1 MSVLPEIIDIDC
13 GALKQLNFIQMLFP
27 AYRLRRLRRTENI
40 RRMVQETGLSVSD
53 FIYPMFVIPGRGI
66 KKEINSMP
74 GIFRQSI
81 DNAVEEIKEIRD
93 VGIRAALL
101 FGIPEKKDDLG
112 SEGYDENGII
122 QTALRKIKEE
132 VKDVLMITDVCMC
145 EYTSHGHC
153 GIIKKGDV
161 SNDETLQYLARIA
174 LSHAKSGADILAPS
188 DMMDGRVGAIR
199 EALDENGFENVAIM
213 SYSAKYASAFYG
225 PFREAAESTPQFG
238 DRRGYQMDPPN
249 VREALREISLDIEEG
264 ADIVMVKPALSYLD
278 VIRAARE
285 KFDYPIAA
293 YNVSGEYS
301 MVKAAG
307 RLGWIDETGVMI
319 EILTSIKRAGADIIL
334 TYFAKDAA
342 RILNSDRK

>member
-1 MSVLPEIIDIDC
+1 M
-13 GALKQLNFIQMLFP
+13 
-27 AYRLRRLRRTENI
+27 YRPRRLRRTENL
-40 RRMVQETGLSVSD
+40 RRMIQETELSVSD

-66 KKEINSMP
+66 KEEINSMP

-81 DNAVEEIKEIRD
+81 DNVVEEIKEISD
-93 VGIRAALL
+93 FGIQAVLL
-101 FGIPEKKDDLG
+101 FGVPEKKDDLG

-122 QTALRKIKEE
+122 QRSLREIREE
-132 VKDVLMITDVCMC
+132 VKDVLLITDVCMC

-153 GIIKKGDV
+153 GIIKNGEV

-174 LSHAKSGADILAPS
+174 LSHARSGADILAPS
-188 DMMDGRVGAIR
+188 DMMDGRVRTIR
-199 EALDENGFENVAIM
+199 EALDENGFENAAIM

-225 PFREAAESTPQFG
+225 PFREAAESAPQFG
-238 DRRGYQMDPPN
+238 DRHGYQMDPPN

-264 ADIVMVKPALSYLD
+264 ADIVMVKPALSFLD

-285 KFDYPIAA
+285 KFDHPIAA

-307 RLGWIDETGVMI
+307 RLGWVDETRAMM

-342 RILNSDRK
+342 RILNSHPK

>member
-1 MSVLPEIIDIDC
+1 M
-13 GALKQLNFIQMLFP
+13 
-27 AYRLRRLRRTENI
+27 YRPRRLRRTENL
-40 RRMVQETGLSVSD
+40 RRMIQETELSVSD
-53 FIYPMFVIPGRGI
+53 FIYPMFVIQGRGI
-66 KKEINSMP
+66 KEEINSMP

-81 DNAVEEIKEIRD
+81 DNVVEEIKEISD
-93 VGIRAALL
+93 FGIQAVLL
-101 FGIPEKKDDLG
+101 FGVPEKKDDLG

-122 QTALRKIKEE
+122 QRALREIRNE
-132 VKDVLMITDVCMC
+132 VKDVLLITDVCMC

-153 GIIKKGDV
+153 GIIKNGEV

-174 LSHAKSGADILAPS
+174 LSHARSGADILAPS
-188 DMMDGRVGAIR
+188 DMMDGRVRTIR
-199 EALDENGFENVAIM
+199 EALDENGFENAAIM

-225 PFREAAESTPQFG
+225 PFRVAAESAPQFG
-238 DRRGYQMDPPN
+238 DRQGYQMDPPN

-264 ADIVMVKPALSYLD
+264 ADIVMVKPALSFLD
-278 VIRAARE
+278 VIKAARE
-285 KFDYPIAA
+285 KFDHPIAA

-307 RLGWIDETGVMI
+307 RLGWVDETRAMM

-342 RILNSDRK
+342 RILNSHPK